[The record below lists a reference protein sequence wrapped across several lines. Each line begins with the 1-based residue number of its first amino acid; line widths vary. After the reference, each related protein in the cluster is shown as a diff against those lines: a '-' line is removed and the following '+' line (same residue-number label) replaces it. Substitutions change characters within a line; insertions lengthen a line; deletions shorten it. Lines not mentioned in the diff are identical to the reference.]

1 MPVKWTVSAFVTI
14 VFLSIAFTVWG
25 LGRALQSLFN

>member
-14 VFLSIAFTVWG
+14 VFLSIAFVVWG
-25 LGRALQSLFN
+25 LGRALQSLLN